1 MPEAFIVATSR
12 TAGGRR
18 GGRLS
23 GVHPADLA
31 GMVLDALVDR
41 SGVDPELIDDV
52 IVGCVSQIGEQTS
65 NIGRNAVLASK
76 LPASIPGTT
85 VDRQCGSSQQAL
97 HFAVQAVMSGTQN
110 VVIAAGTES
119 MSRVPLFS
127 ASAVAAK
134 AGMGSYKSPAME
146 RRYPGV
152 EFNQFYSA
160 ELIAKKY
167 GLTKD
172 DLDEYGFNSQQ
183 RAIKA
188 TQAGAFSDEILP
200 IPIVLSDGTSDTH
213 VIDEGIRFDVT
224 IEGIRGVKLITE
236 GGMLTAANSSQVCDG
251 ASGVLIVN
259 EAGLKQLG
267 VKPLARIHHISVR
280 GDDPVNMLEA
290 PLPTTRRALKKAGMS
305 IADIDLY
312 EVNEAFASIPLAWL
326 KVLEADPAKINIH
339 GGAIA
344 LGHPLGA
351 SGTKLMTTLIY
362 ALRRQGK
369 HWGLQTMCEGGG
381 LANVAIVERL

>member
-1 MPEAFIVATSR
+1 MWFIATSVAFCG
-12 TAGGRR
+12 AGGHVGHAECGHCGRDRKHEPCTNIQRQR
-18 GGRLS
+18 GRGESRHGFLQEPGNGEALPRGRIQS
-23 GVHPADLA
+23 
-31 GMVLDALVDR
+31 VL
-41 SGVDPELIDDV
+41 
-52 IVGCVSQIGEQTS
+52 Q
-65 NIGRNAVLASK
+65 
-76 LPASIPGTT
+76 
-85 VDRQCGSSQQAL
+85 
-97 HFAVQAVMSGTQN
+97 
-110 VVIAAGTES
+110 
-119 MSRVPLFS
+119 
-127 ASAVAAK
+127 
-134 AGMGSYKSPAME
+134 
-146 RRYPGV
+146 
-152 EFNQFYSA
+152 
-160 ELIAKKY
+160 KY

-188 TQAGAFSDEILP
+188 TRAGAFSDEILP

-213 VIDEGIRFDVT
+213 VVDEGIRFDIT
-224 IEGIRGVKLITE
+224 IEGVRSVKLITE
-236 GGMLTAANSSQVCDG
+236 GGMLTAANSSQICDG
-251 ASGVLIVN
+251 ASGMLVVN

-267 VKPLARIHHISVR
+267 VAPLARIHHISVR

-290 PLPTTRRALKKAGMS
+290 PLPTTRRALQKAGMS

-326 KVLEADPAKINIH
+326 KVLDADPAKINVH

-351 SGTKLMTTLIY
+351 SGTKLMTTLVN

-369 HWGLQTMCEGGG
+369 RWGLQTMCEGGG